1 MPPKKVEEKPLP
13 TPEEIAKIAE
23 DEAIR
28 ENWELYKSGCRTA
41 RDKREDSP
49 NMKSFAR
56 AASED
61 PRVSKNEDAVY
72 SQFKRASKNQED
84 VIGIMGRPSKGV
96 DKLQLHAFARQ
107 ASQNVWLRFIVCGT
121 QSLKLIQ
128 CCRLKNLKV
137 ASRRV
142 VWLFSTNMLQLNRAI
157 PEKSYSP
164 APLSKTS
171 SENSKRRSHS

>member
-1 MPPKKVEEKPLP
+1 MPPKVAEANAPPATEEL
-13 TPEEIAKIAE
+13 AKIAE
-23 DEAIR
+23 NEAIR
-28 ENWELYKSGCRTA
+28 ENWENYKSSCRIA
-41 RDKREDSP
+41 RDKRETAP

-61 PRVSKNEDAVY
+61 ERVSKTEDAIY

-107 ASQNVWLRFIVCGT
+107 ASENVWLRFIVCGT
-121 QSLKLIQ
+121 QSLKLIH
-128 CCRLKNLKV
+128 CCRLKNPKV

-157 PEKSYSP
+157 PEQLNSP